1 MYIKSEKLLQFENEY
16 ESYSYNPISCNICY
30 KTFAAKST
38 LQLHIEIHHETNSN
52 TEKEIQ
58 NYKDSKII
66 KEIVFVKSE
75 QKDME
80 DENFIVNECDSQEND
95 CSIQKY
101 IHTGER
107 SETKFECKQCH
118 IFISKDN
125 SLQKHLNPNTCGR
138 CIGALRCTK
147 CHELFGMKNIL
158 SNHLKHFKAESFKI
172 HFKCMVCQKS
182 FSPQSNSKKHIWYER
197 VNRYINLKIN
207 MFHLVITDQNKIFAV
222 F

>member
-1 MYIKSEKLLQFENEY
+1 MLQFEKENV
-16 ESYSYNPISCNICY
+16 SYSYNPISCNICH

-38 LQLHIEIHHETNSN
+38 LKLHIEIDHETNSC
-52 TEKEIQ
+52 TVTEIQ
-58 NYKDSKII
+58 DSKLT
-66 KEIVFVKSE
+66 KEIVLVKSE
-75 QKDME
+75 QKNME
-80 DENFIVNECDSQEND
+80 DENFIKKECDSQEND
-95 CSIQKY
+95 IYIPKD

-107 SETKFECKQCH
+107 SVTKFECKQCH
-118 IFISKDN
+118 NFISKDN
-125 SLQKHLNPNTCGR
+125 NLQKHLNLNTSGS
-138 CIGALRCTK
+138 CIRIIGCIK
-147 CHELFGMKNIL
+147 CHKLFGMKNIL
-158 SNHLKHFKAESFKI
+158 SNHLKHFKAESFKN